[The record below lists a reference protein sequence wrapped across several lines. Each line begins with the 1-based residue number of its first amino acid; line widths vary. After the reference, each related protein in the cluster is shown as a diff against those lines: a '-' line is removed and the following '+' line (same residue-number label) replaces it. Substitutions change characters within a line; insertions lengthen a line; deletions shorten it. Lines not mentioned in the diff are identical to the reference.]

1 MKNCMSNNS
10 GTGNR
15 TPSCRE
21 HSHEMRGGNVSRYT
35 IPDIVLPPSRAP
47 TTGRNDCRGCDGCDG
62 ASNTTKYGNSSAKA
76 RSLNIPTMRVQYPYC
91 SDFITTYTSTAYI
104 HI

>member
-1 MKNCMSNNS
+1 MKNCMSKNS

-35 IPDIVLPPSRAP
+35 IPDIVMPPSRAS
-47 TTGRNDCRGCDGCDG
+47 TTGENDCRGCDG
-62 ASNTTKYGNSSAKA
+62 ASKTTKYGNSSAKA
-76 RSLNIPTMRVQYPYC
+76 SILIAQILLPHL
-91 SDFITTYTSTAYI
+91 YI
-104 HI
+104 HCVYP